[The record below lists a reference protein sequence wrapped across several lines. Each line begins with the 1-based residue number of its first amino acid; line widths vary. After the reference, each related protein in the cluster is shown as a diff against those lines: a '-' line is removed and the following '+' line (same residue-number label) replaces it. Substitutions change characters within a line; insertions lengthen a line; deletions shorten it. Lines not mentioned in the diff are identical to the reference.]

1 MSGYLEAYGA
11 GEENRARL
19 IKRAALVV
27 VVVLAAGAALYFGF
41 RDYREKQQAKR
52 FVTLLQQK
60 NYPAAYELWGC
71 TPTSDCPSYTEDKF
85 LEDWGPK
92 SPHADASK
100 LQIVS
105 TRGCSGGVIFEVRSG
120 ASEPDYLWV
129 ERSTRNVGFAP
140 LADLFGRPVCDPR
153 VPNKSMAP
161 TLQ

>member
-11 GEENRARL
+11 GDEKRSKL

-52 FVTLLQQK
+52 FVALLQQK
-60 NYPAAYELWGC
+60 DYQAAYALWGC
-71 TPTSDCPSYTEDKF
+71 TPTSTCRSYTVNKF

-92 SPHADASK
+92 SAHADASK
-100 LQIVS
+100 LQIAS
-105 TRGCSGGVIFEVRSG
+105 TRGCSSGVIIELKSA

-129 ERSTRNVGFAP
+129 ERGTRNVGFAP
-140 LADLFGRPVCDPR
+140 LADLFGRAVCDPR

-161 TLQ
+161 VPK

>member
-11 GEENRARL
+11 GDEKRARL

-27 VVVLAAGAALYFGF
+27 VVALAAGAALYFGF

-52 FVTLLQQK
+52 FVTLLQQS
-60 NYPAAYELWGC
+60 NYQAAYALWGC
-71 TPTSDCPSYTEDKF
+71 TPKSTCSSYTMDRF

-92 SPHADASK
+92 SAHADASK
-100 LQIVS
+100 LQIAS
-105 TRGCSGGVIFEVRSG
+105 TRGCSSGVIFEVRSA

-129 ERSTRNVGFAP
+129 DRGTRNVGFAP

-161 TLQ
+161 SSR